1 VRFVVAGAGDA
12 VQAAMALA
20 EDMGLGDRV
29 IFTGFLNGSDVER
42 VFRAADLYVMPS
54 VSDPFG
60 IAALEALSYDV
71 PVLIS
76 KQSGAAEVLR
86 HVLKVDFWDI
96 EEMANKIVAVLRHPP
111 LHAMLK
117 THGRYELR
125 RLSWEDS
132 ARACTRVYRVARG
145 EDPEPTPIQLP
156 GDGTLGESSS
166 NFEAERV

>member
-1 VRFVVAGAGDA
+1 VLFLGRITMQKGPEYFLAAARKVLQVYQKVRFVVAGAGDA

-71 PVLIS
+71 P
-76 KQSGAAEVLR
+76 
-86 HVLKVDFWDI
+86 
-96 EEMANKIVAVLRHPP
+96 
-111 LHAMLK
+111 
-117 THGRYELR
+117 
-125 RLSWEDS
+125 
-132 ARACTRVYRVARG
+132 
-145 EDPEPTPIQLP
+145 
-156 GDGTLGESSS
+156 
-166 NFEAERV
+166 